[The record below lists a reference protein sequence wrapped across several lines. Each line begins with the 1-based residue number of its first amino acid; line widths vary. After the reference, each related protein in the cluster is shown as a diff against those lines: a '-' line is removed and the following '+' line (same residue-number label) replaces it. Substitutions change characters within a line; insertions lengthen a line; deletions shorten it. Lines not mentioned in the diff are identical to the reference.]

1 MTNLIVVRHGYSESN
16 DKDLFVGHG
25 NVDLNNKGRLQAEMT
40 ANYLKSYKI
49 DAIYSSD
56 LDRAVQTAEYT
67 AKIQNLPINKRYN
80 LREIKAGNWEF
91 KAYSDILKEEYE
103 VFSLWS
109 TDVCKSYC
117 TGGETFLEL
126 QTSVYNEIESICKDN
141 DGKTIAVFSHG
152 SSIRSFIAKALKLND
167 VDTNNLAFPANAS
180 VSILTYENGDFTLKE
195 YSKNDYMGDLA
206 TTLVL
211 K

>member
-25 NVDLNNKGRLQAEMT
+25 NVDLNEKGKIQAQMT
-40 ANYLKSYKI
+40 ADYLKNIHI

-56 LDRAVQTAEYT
+56 LDRAVQTATYT
-67 AKIQNLPINKRYN
+67 ANVKNLPIIKSKN
-80 LREIKAGNWEF
+80 LREIKAGDWEF
-91 KAYSDILKEEYE
+91 KAYKELLQKEYE

-109 TDVCKSYC
+109 TNVCSCYC
-117 TGGETFLEL
+117 PGGETFLEL
-126 QTSVYNEIESICKDN
+126 QERVYNEIKNLCKIN

-152 SSIRSFIAKALKLND
+152 SSIRSFIAKALNLNAD
-167 VDTNNLAFPANAS
+167 ETNNLDFPANAS
-180 VSILTYENGDFTLKE
+180 VSTLVYDDGKFLLKE
-195 YSKNDYMGDLA
+195 YSKNDYMGEYA
-206 TTLVL
+206 TSLII

>member
-25 NVDLNNKGRLQAEMT
+25 NVDLNEKGCLQAEMT
-40 ANYLKSYKI
+40 ANFLKSFKI

-56 LDRAVQTAEYT
+56 LDRAVQTAEFT
-67 AKIQNLPINKRYN
+67 AKIQNLPINKNAN
-80 LREIKAGNWEF
+80 LREVKAGDWEF
-91 KAYSDILKEEYE
+91 KSYSDILKDEYE
-103 VFSLWS
+103 VFSLWA

-117 TGGETFLEL
+117 TGGETFKQL
-126 QTSVYNEIESICKDN
+126 QARVYNEIESLCKEN
-141 DGKTIAVFSHG
+141 DGKTIAIFSHG
-152 SSIRSFIAKALKLND
+152 SSIRSFIAKALNLND
-167 VDTNNLAFPANAS
+167 VETNNLAFPANAS
-180 VSILTYENGDFTLKE
+180 VSTITYDNGKFTLKE